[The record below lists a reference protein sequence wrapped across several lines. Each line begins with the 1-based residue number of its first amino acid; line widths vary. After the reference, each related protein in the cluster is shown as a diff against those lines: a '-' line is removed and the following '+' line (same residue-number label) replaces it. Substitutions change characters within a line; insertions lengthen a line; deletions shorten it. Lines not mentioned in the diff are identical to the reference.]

1 MKRFCLLFI
10 CVCFL
15 TKGWTQFS
23 VSHTPVGHS
32 HNDYYQNQP
41 FQTAFEAGMGSI
53 EADIFLWKSNLY
65 VAHTFFEID
74 ETCTF
79 DALYLQPL
87 VFAVRSGKA
96 YPLQL
101 MLDVK
106 TRSEATLQEIIR
118 QLNRYP
124 DIFSENIAAKNKK
137 SLITIVI
144 SGNRPSPEKW
154 IDYPV
159 FIQFDGRPD
168 ENYTPEQW
176 NRVGLI
182 SDNLDNYKNWWGNNI
197 LCPITCSRLKK
208 VLEFVHY
215 KGKKMRF
222 WKTPDSPDAWKL
234 LSDLGVDFINT
245 DSPNALKEFFESKA
259 RRMILAQNR

>member
-1 MKRFCLLFI
+1 M
-10 CVCFL
+10 
-15 TKGWTQFS
+15 
-23 VSHTPVGHS
+23 
-32 HNDYYQNQP
+32 
-41 FQTAFEAGMGSI
+41 
-53 EADIFLWKSNLY
+53 
-65 VAHTFFEID
+65 AHTFFEID

-106 TRSEATLQEIIR
+106 TRSESTLQEIIR
-118 QLNRYP
+118 QLARYP
-124 DIFSENIAAKNKK
+124 DVFSENIASKNEK

-144 SGNRPSPEKW
+144 SGNRPTPEKW
-154 IDYPV
+154 IYYPL
-159 FIQFDGRPD
+159 FIQFDGRPN
-168 ENYTPEQW
+168 ENYTSEQW
-176 NRVGLI
+176 RRVGLI
-182 SDNLDNYKNWWGNNI
+182 SDNFDNYKNWWSKSI

-208 VLEFVHY
+208 VLEFVHL

-222 WKTPDSPDAWKL
+222 WKTPDSPDAWKV

-245 DSPNALKEFFESKA
+245 DNPYSLKSFFESKI
-259 RRMILAQNR
+259 RQLILAQNR